1 MDNFNKVE
9 IAMSMR
15 GKKLLFIIGAPDNR
29 VDFIY
34 TGRFKMTRKW
44 KETFDPLA
52 ELQKIVRHVYV
63 EGSDD
68 HGSNIPG
75 LLIRGEEDLPDLW
88 ESDFSLLGLVGIYDG
103 GGPFEWE
110 GVEDIE
116 PGEPYR
122 LSRLTSTPSGNTT
135 LALSVPVISSILKH
149 VSERPGEDA

>member
-88 ESDFSLLGLVGIYDG
+88 GVGLFFAGPRRNLRRWRTFRVGRG
-103 GGPFEWE
+103 
-110 GVEDIE
+110 
-116 PGEPYR
+116 
-122 LSRLTSTPSGNTT
+122 
-135 LALSVPVISSILKH
+135 
-149 VSERPGEDA
+149 